1 MRQRGYVMVTLAGL
15 LFVLLGFSALVVD
28 LGILY
33 SARTSAQRAADAAA
47 LAGAF
52 TFVVD
57 PTSPQPA
64 TATQHA
70 QQAAVNNKILG
81 VPIQPGD
88 VTISV
93 DTTNRRVTATVAR
106 NEGTFFG
113 GVLGITN
120 SSVQTTAYAEASP
133 NATSSYCVKPWFIP
147 NTITGAMD
155 PCTSCAAG
163 QVLISNGQMTAW
175 AKSQLGAQFSIKP
188 QSPSGAL
195 APSQF
200 FAINFPGSS
209 GANDYRNEI
218 GTCYATALPC
228 AASYGVKT
236 GDMVGPTKQGVNDL
250 VGNPPS
256 DTYIA
261 VGQYR
266 HSDGTISDTSNALIV
281 APIWDTCNFPGFCP
295 GNTFPSGSTVN
306 VTIVGYAMLFLSG
319 VQGNNVV
326 AHLIN
331 VSSCGAG
338 APTGET
344 GPYAIPI
351 RLVRIN

>member
-1 MRQRGYVMVTLAGL
+1 M
-15 LFVLLGFSALVVD
+15 
-28 LGILY
+28 LY

-70 QQAAVNNKILG
+70 QQAALSNNILG
-81 VPIQPGD
+81 VSIVPGD
-88 VTISV
+88 VSISV
-93 DTTNRRVTATVAR
+93 DTVNRRVTATISR
-106 NEGTFFG
+106 KENTFFG

-120 SSVQTTAYAEASP
+120 ATVQTTAYAEAS
-133 NATSSYCVKPWFIP
+133 ADSTGSYCVKPWFIP
-147 NTITGAMD
+147 NTIAGAQD
-155 PCTSCAAG
+155 PCTNCASG
-163 QVLISNGQMTAW
+163 QVLISNGQVTAF
-175 AKSQLGAQFSIKP
+175 AKSQLGALVSVKP

-200 FAINFPGSS
+200 FAINFPGAS

-218 GTCYATALPC
+218 ETCYPNALPC
-228 AASYGVKT
+228 AQSLAVKT
-236 GDMVGPTKQGVNDL
+236 GNMVGPTSQGVDNL
-250 VGNPPS
+250 IGNPPS

-261 VGQYR
+261 VGQYK
-266 HSDGTISDTSNALIV
+266 HADGTISDTSKALVV

-295 GNTFPSGSTVN
+295 GNQFPSGSGVN
-306 VTIVGYAMLFLSG
+306 VQIIGYAMLFLSG
-319 VQGNNVV
+319 IQGNSVV

-331 VSSCGAG
+331 VSSCGG
-338 APTGET
+338 GSPTGET
-344 GPYAIPI
+344 GPYSVPI

>member
-1 MRQRGYVMVTLAGL
+1 MRERGYVIVTVAAL
-15 LFVLLGFSALVVD
+15 LVVLLGFSALAVD

-33 SARTSAQRAADAAA
+33 SARTSAQRAVDAAA

-70 QQAAVNNKILG
+70 QQTAVKNAILG
-81 VPIQPGD
+81 APIQAGD
-88 VTISV
+88 LTIAV
-93 DTTNRRVTATVAR
+93 DTPNRRVTVSIAR
-106 NEGTFFG
+106 NEHTFFG
-113 GVLGITN
+113 GVLGVTN
-120 SSVQTTAYAEASP
+120 ASIKTTAYAEASP
-133 NATSSYCVKPWFIP
+133 DSSATYCAKPWFIP
-147 NTITGAMD
+147 NTIASSQA
-155 PCTSCAAG
+155 PCTACTSG
-163 QVLISNGQMTAW
+163 QVLIRNGQVTPYAR
-175 AKSQLGAQFSIKP
+175 SQFGVQVSVKP
-188 QSPSGAL
+188 QNPSGAL

-200 FAINFPGSS
+200 FAINFPGAT

-218 GTCYATALPC
+218 GTCYANALPC
-228 AASYGVKT
+228 AGSYQVKT
-236 GDMVGPTKQGVNDL
+236 GNMVGPTRQGVDAL
-250 VGNPPS
+250 IGNPPS

-295 GNTFPSGSTVN
+295 GNQFPSGGNVN
-306 VTIVGYAMLFLSG
+306 VQIAGYAMIFLVG
-319 VQGNNVV
+319 IQGNNVV
-326 AHLIN
+326 GRLIN
-331 VSSCGAG
+331 VSACGG
-338 APTGET
+338 GNPTET
-344 GPYAIPI
+344 GPYSIPI